1 MNRPLHINLDL
12 LTADVTIPLPAVWL
26 NIGVVGLKE
35 SATLCFSF
43 HRTLLVLVWISTS
56 WNFQLCT
63 LGEKKGLSQK
73 IMCTQG
79 REKVCKGQGFASSNI
94 RLNWGEVEQLTYIT
108 LSFYL
113 WAPDRCWRLWDNNYW
128 RWLRCDMARLAN
140 DGRLVLASSPSRWR
154 LWATRLLSWLQQ
166 SSARSL

>member
-12 LTADVTIPLPAVWL
+12 LTTDVTIPPLRCGWPKWECYSLFLHSPYLVSVRLDFYELKLP
-26 NIGVVGLKE
+26 
-35 SATLCFSF
+35 TLYTWRKRRF
-43 HRTLLVLVWISTS
+43 IP
-56 WNFQLCT
+56 
-63 LGEKKGLSQK
+63 E

-79 REKVCKGQGFASSNI
+79 REKVCQGQGFASSNI

-113 WAPDRCWRLWDNNYW
+113 WAPDRCWRLWDNNFR

-140 DGRLVLASSPSRWR
+140 AGRLVLASSPSRWR
-154 LWATRLLSWLQQ
+154 LWATRLLFPACQQ
-166 SSARSL
+166 SSARSLSFK